1 MIAKRWLKLLSILA
15 LSLVAAAAGAVFW
28 AELPCSSPSCARA
41 RYSLFVELDSFKEI
55 ESIPLELDGGG
66 RTISAR
72 SILASGGIDVEIEPD
87 DQTLPYDIES
97 GPLDRADLYQYSLV
111 WRNLAAPSRTD
122 GQIYAMIT
130 PALVSD
136 RGEPLFGLMFDG
148 AGREGIAVAPRQ
160 TIRTFQKT
168 SPDAIPALQLRTFM
182 HELLHALNR
191 RHLDAAQMHDGR
203 LSLEAPTRC
212 LVDRENGQWQLIE
225 QPLLALSPATIRFFQ
240 TAPARDI
247 LPGSTN
253 TPFEGLHTSTTE
265 CEDAR
270 ANSYDALANTR
281 WEFAKQRFF
290 ELVGIGSARAQE
302 DELAPVEEA
311 ATEISLRIQAQSAP
325 YPLGYPIAVRLMAK
339 NEAEHPLRIK
349 DRLAPTYGL
358 VQVEYRP
365 KGTEDWHAFQPL
377 VWYEPADDA
386 EALLQP
392 GETTEQTAAIYFG
405 DAGWTFGTPGEY
417 ELRATLRA
425 SEDSALT
432 FSNVVPLRTE
442 EPQNETERE
451 VLELLLDSDGTL
463 DSDIGRLLIFGGR
476 IGDAESR
483 APLDQAVSQYP
494 TTALGSALKLTIASQ
509 RLNPPIDPKT
519 GERPTPSFS
528 EAAALLEETC
538 TDSGIAAL
546 KYEML
551 NRYAAEMPEQVADAA
566 QSSAAAWEGK
576 TAAGEVIP
584 TYSDPNLKPTG
595 SVHFCA
601 KTSAVDPTVRTAVST
616 LAREI
621 KATSATRIVL
631 VGHSDAGGSCTKN
644 NAVALKRAE
653 AVKQLLTQNGFRRDI
668 IQTVTLGKH
677 RPLSFS
683 DTEEDQLLNRR
694 VEILIE
700 SEGDTEGEETETA
713 EDEEVEPQADAE
725 MEESQEP
732 KRILPRCS

>member
-1 MIAKRWLKLLSILA
+1 MFANRWLKLLSILA

-28 AELPCSSPSCARA
+28 TELPCSSPSCARA
-41 RYSLFVELDSFKEI
+41 RYALFVELDAFRDV
-55 ESIPLELDGGG
+55 ESIPLELDVGG
-66 RTISAR
+66 RTVSAR
-72 SILASGGIDVEIEPD
+72 SILASGGIDVDIEPD
-87 DQTLPYDIES
+87 DDNLPYEIES

-111 WRNLAAPSRTD
+111 WRNLAAPSSTD

-168 SPDAIPALQLRTFM
+168 SPEAIPALQLRTFL

-212 LVDRENGQWQLIE
+212 LVNRDNGQWQLIE
-225 QPLLALSPATIRFFQ
+225 QPLLALSPSTIRFFQ

-247 LPGSTN
+247 LPGNTN
-253 TPFEGLHTSTTE
+253 TPFEGLHTSTSE

-270 ANSYDALANTR
+270 ANAYDALANTR

-290 ELVGIGSARAQE
+290 ELIGIGSARAQD
-302 DELAPVEEA
+302 DESASVEEA
-311 ATEISLRIQAQSAP
+311 APSEISLRIQAQAAP
-325 YPLGYPIAVRLMAK
+325 YPLGYPIAVRLMAR
-339 NEAEHPLRIK
+339 NESEHPLRIK

-365 KGTEDWHAFQPL
+365 KGAEDWQAFQPL
-377 VWYEPADDA
+377 VWYEPADDTQA
-386 EALLQP
+386 VLQP
-392 GETTEQTAAIYFG
+392 GESTEQTAAIYFG

-417 ELRATLRA
+417 ELRAILRA
-425 SEDSALT
+425 SEDSELT
-432 FSNVVPLRTE
+432 FSNVIALRIE
-442 EPQNETERE
+442 EPQDEAERE
-451 VLELLLDSDGTL
+451 VLKLLMDSDGTL
-463 DSDIGRLLIFGGR
+463 DTDLGRLLIFGGR
-476 IGDAESR
+476 IGDAELR
-483 APLDQAVSQYP
+483 APLDEAVTRYP

-519 GERPTPSFS
+519 GERPAPSFT
-528 EAAALLEETC
+528 EAAALLEDSC

-551 NRYAAEMPEQVADAA
+551 GRYAAEIPAQVAGAT
-566 QSSAAAWEGK
+566 QSSAAAWDGI
-576 TAAGEVIP
+576 TAAGDVIP
-584 TYSDPNLKPTG
+584 TYSDSGLEVAG

-601 KTSAVDPTVRTAVST
+601 RTSAVDPTIQSAVSN
-616 LAREI
+616 LAREL
-621 KATSATRIVL
+621 KAANASKIVL
-631 VGHSDAGGSCTKN
+631 VGHSDMGGSCRMN
-644 NAVALKRAE
+644 SAVALKRAD
-653 AVKQLLTQNGFRRDI
+653 ALKQVLSRAGVRREI
-668 IQTVTLGKH
+668 IHTVTLGKN

-683 DTEEDQLLNRR
+683 NDEEDQLLNRR

-700 SEGDTEGEETETA
+700 QPA
-713 EDEEVEPQADAE
+713 HPQAEADTDGSEQAPSDE
-725 MEESQEP
+725 QMTEENGEP
-732 KRILPRCS
+732 RRIIPSCL